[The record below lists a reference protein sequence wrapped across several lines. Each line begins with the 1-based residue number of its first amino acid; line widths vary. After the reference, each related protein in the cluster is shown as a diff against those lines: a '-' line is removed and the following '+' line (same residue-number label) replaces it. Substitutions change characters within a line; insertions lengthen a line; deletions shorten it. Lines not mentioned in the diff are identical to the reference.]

1 MLKVIG
7 HAESPVSGAGGL
19 PVPGCVPSGSMPL
32 LLAEAV
38 LWPLHCE
45 GQGRASS

>member
-7 HAESPVSGAGGL
+7 HAESPVSGSGGL

-38 LWPLHCE
+38 LWLLHCE
-45 GQGRASS
+45 GQGRVSS